1 MERLDK
7 FVAERANIARKD
19 AKSVI
24 KRGRVSVNGVTEFSP
39 ERKVDTEEVCFDGV
53 ILPQSPFIYIIMNK
67 PSGVLSAST
76 DKRQQTVID
85 LVPETLRRKEIFPVG
100 RLDKDTTGLL
110 IITNDGTSAHRLL
123 APSSHIDKVYL
134 AELDGEP
141 TEETVS
147 AFEDGIDLGDF
158 KAMPAKLE
166 LLGGNKAKATVREG
180 KFHQVKR
187 MFASCG
193 LNVMALKRVSF
204 GGVSLPDDLKEG
216 ECRLLNA
223 EEKKRLSIEG

>member
-39 ERKVDTEEVCFDGV
+39 EIKVDTEEVCFDGV

-110 IITNDGTSAHRLL
+110 IITNDGASAHSLCKAEIPQGSQSCGYIL
-123 APSSHIDKVYL
+123 AGVKPGMVFISFTSTAPSLPRTTKSTL
-134 AELDGEP
+134 ASPLQP
-141 TEETVS
+141 SVLKALTAAARTS
-147 AFEDGIDLGDF
+147 SDF
-158 KAMPAKLE
+158 
-166 LLGGNKAKATVREG
+166 
-180 KFHQVKR
+180 
-187 MFASCG
+187 S
-193 LNVMALKRVSF
+193 
-204 GGVSLPDDLKEG
+204 
-216 ECRLLNA
+216 
-223 EEKKRLSIEG
+223 